1 MPSRKKAQGKARKAA
16 KADKAKEAASV
27 PPKDF
32 TEVTL
37 DSWLTCDD
45 ESERCKHGCDLSLP
59 KSEHDCRDFAMRYA
73 NDFLIELC
81 RLQTGDHVLTSTSTT
96 SNNLVGQCLQQGKSF
111 VAAIDNMEE
120 KYPEVFD
127 SISKLKWAISFYHS
141 RGTQDVIN
149 GNMKRAHHAAICATL
164 INVYLSIDDLTDLS
178 TMKLYDIVQANDK
191 MILTYFRK
199 RTSCSC
205 LDEKRKEYKGVK
217 KTGKCC
223 NDQCPLPGRVAERS
237 SLLYCT
243 ACKLV
248 QYCSAECQKVN
259 WKYHKHQCASIAKLN
274 SIDCKYVQKIAPT
287 DLLL

>member
-73 NDFLIELC
+73 NDFLIEIC
-81 RLQTGDHVLTSTSTT
+81 RLQTGDHVLTSTSIT
-96 SNNLVGQCLQQGKSF
+96 SNNLVGQCVEQGKSF
-111 VAAIDNMEE
+111 VAAIDKMEE

-164 INVYLSIDDLTDLS
+164 MNGYLSTDDLTDLS
-178 TMKLYDIVQANDK
+178 TMKLYDIVQADDK
-191 MILTYFRK
+191 TILTYFRK

-223 NDQCPLPGRVAERS
+223 NDQ
-237 SLLYCT
+237 
-243 ACKLV
+243 
-248 QYCSAECQKVN
+248 
-259 WKYHKHQCASIAKLN
+259 
-274 SIDCKYVQKIAPT
+274 
-287 DLLL
+287 

>member
-16 KADKAKEAASV
+16 RADKAKEAASV

-81 RLQTGDHVLTSTSTT
+81 RMFGNDQLLKNASTS
-96 SNNLVGQCLQQGKSF
+96 NDLVGQCVQQGKPF
-111 VAAIDNMEE
+111 VAAIDDMEE
-120 KYPEVFD
+120 KYPDIFE
-127 SISKLKWAISFYHS
+127 SPSKLKWAISFYHS
-141 RGTQDVIN
+141 RGTQDVID

-164 INVYLSIDDLTDLS
+164 MDGYLSDLSDLS
-178 TMKLYDIVQANDK
+178 TMKLYDIIQANDK

-223 NDQCPLPGRVAERS
+223 NDQCPLPERVAERS

-259 WKYHKHQCASIAKLN
+259 WKYHKHQCTSIAKLN
-274 SIDCKYVQKIAPT
+274 SIDCDYVQKIAQP

>member
-37 DSWLTCDD
+37 DSWLTCYD
-45 ESERCKHGCDLSLP
+45 ESERCRHGCDLSLP

-73 NDFLIELC
+73 KDFLIELC
-81 RLQTGDHVLTSTSTT
+81 RMFGNEQLLKTGSTSKD
-96 SNNLVGQCLQQGKSF
+96 LVGQCVQQGKSF
-111 VAAIDNMEE
+111 VAAIDDMEE
-120 KYPEVFD
+120 KYPDIFE
-127 SISKLKWAISFYHS
+127 SPSKLKWAISFYHS
-141 RGTQDVIN
+141 RGTQDVVD

-164 INVYLSIDDLTDLS
+164 MNGYLSDVSDLS
-178 TMKLYDIVQANDK
+178 TMKIYDIIQSNDK
-191 MILTYFRK
+191 MIVTYFQK

-223 NDQCPLPGRVAERS
+223 NNQCPLPERVAERS

-248 QYCSAECQKVN
+248 QYCSAKCQKAH
-259 WKYHKHQCASIAKLN
+259 WKYHKHQCTGIAKLN
-274 SIDCKYVQKIAPT
+274 SIDYEYVVQKIAQT

>member
-16 KADKAKEAASV
+16 RADKAKEAASV

-45 ESERCKHGCDLSLP
+45 ESEKCKHGCDLSLP

-73 NDFLIELC
+73 KDFLIEIC
-81 RLQTGDHVLTSTSTT
+81 RAFGNEQLLKNMFT
-96 SNNLVGQCLQQGKSF
+96 SNDFVGQCMQKFKSF
-111 VAAIDNMEE
+111 VASIDDMEE
-120 KYPEVFD
+120 NYPEVFE
-127 SISKLKWAISFYHS
+127 SPSKLKWAISFYHS

-149 GNMKRAHHAAICATL
+149 GNMKRAQHAAICATL
-164 INVYLSIDDLTDLS
+164 MNGYLSDLSDVS
-178 TMKLYDIVQANDK
+178 TMKLYDIMQSNDK

-199 RTSCSC
+199 RISCSC
-205 LDEKRKEYKGVK
+205 LDETRKEYKGVK

-243 ACKLV
+243 ACKFV

-259 WKYHKHQCASIAKLN
+259 WKYHKHQCTSIAKLN
-274 SIDCKYVQKIAPT
+274 SIDYEYVQNIAQVN
-287 DLLL
+287 LLL

>member
-16 KADKAKEAASV
+16 RADKAKEAASV

-32 TEVTL
+32 TERL
-37 DSWLTCDD
+37 RN
-45 ESERCKHGCDLSLP
+45 EIRKGLP
-59 KSEHDCRDFAMRYA
+59 
-73 NDFLIELC
+73 LELC
-81 RLQTGDHVLTSTSTT
+81 RMFGIGNEQLLKNASTS
-96 SNNLVGQCLQQGKSF
+96 NDLVGQCVQQGKPF
-111 VAAIDNMEE
+111 VAAIDDMEE
-120 KYPEVFD
+120 KYPGIFE
-127 SISKLKWAISFYHS
+127 SPSKLKWAISFYHS
-141 RGTQDVIN
+141 RRTQDVID

-164 INVYLSIDDLTDLS
+164 MNGYLSDVSDLS
-178 TMKLYDIVQANDK
+178 TMKLDIMQANDK
-191 MILTYFRK
+191 MIVTYFRK

-223 NDQCPLPGRVAERS
+223 NDQCPLPERVAERS

-248 QYCSAECQKVN
+248 QYCSAECQKAH
-259 WKYHKHQCASIAKLN
+259 WKYHKHQCTSIAKLN
-274 SIDCKYVQKIAPT
+274 SIDYEYVQKIAQT